1 MLFRRQSRIVLT
13 IARRSGRSTLQ
24 GKAHVNYR
32 LRESL
37 FIVGNASPAT
47 RTRSAYLP
55 RHDLPS
61 TGQRH

>member
-37 FIVGNASPAT
+37 FIVANAAPAAHDPCSGS
-47 RTRSAYLP
+47 RT
-55 RHDLPS
+55 
-61 TGQRH
+61 